1 MAPIEL
7 SPQIGFRPA
16 GAFVAAWDS
25 KWAAG
30 PNPNA
35 GLSTP
40 FQEAF
45 DRADTALATAAQSAA
60 VTKVVLLTDGESG
73 NCFPDGD
80 GTMTA
85 PAPWPTD
92 TAAHRVEAWVAAGVT
107 MRVIA
112 LPGANPV
119 ELAPL
124 EAATGVQTITPIDA
138 AGVAAAIEAFVVDDA
153 CP

>member
-16 GAFVAAWDS
+16 GAFVAAWDT

-35 GLSTP
+35 GFSTP

-45 DRADTALATAAQSAA
+45 DRADTALASAAQSAA

-80 GTMTA
+80 GTMTHHGR
-85 PAPWPTD
+85 PILPPTGWK
-92 TAAHRVEAWVAAGVT
+92 RGSLQ
-107 MRVIA
+107 A
-112 LPGANPV
+112 LPC
-119 ELAPL
+119 E
-124 EAATGVQTITPIDA
+124 
-138 AGVAAAIEAFVVDDA
+138 
-153 CP
+153 